1 MVKKKNLI
9 ILLFVLIGSVHGLNS
24 ISLNIFL
31 TWVFIGLWIFFII
44 KIFENIKQHR
54 EFNSPYNTAFF
65 VILPLFIGIFYSMW
79 GYYTS
84 FFGEN
89 LIMNSNIYFSLW
101 SLIFGFP
108 FVLYGSYS
116 LYRCF
121 KKYNVIYF
129 GRRAVKAK
137 VVGYLLSISII
148 FGIILY
154 WIIFY
159 SIIEFF
165 NYLLIPLHFSL
176 DLNLLIIF
184 ILTILNLILFGF
196 LNPQRRLAPLTRE
209 YIAQR
214 TRRVNALTR
223 PSIHNQR
230 VETTSRSTSPSTRT
244 VTRSST
250 ASYRSSRITP
260 KSKSHARRTTITTE
274 TKKTKTNLKIRNINV
289 YKPKAAFLTEEDFKC
304 IFCFK
309 LPKFSEDKGRGIILC
324 PNCRYPSHADE
335 FKDWLKTSNLCS
347 RCSAPIPSS
356 FRRNPRIISI
366 KNYISIYKQI
376 LKKT

>member
-1 MVKKKNLI
+1 MVKKKILI
-9 ILLFVLIGSVHGLNS
+9 FLLFILIGSIHGLITS
-24 ISLNIFL
+24 SLNMFL

-44 KIFENIKQHR
+44 KIIENIRQHR

-65 VILPLFIGIFYSMW
+65 VILPLFIGIFYSIW
-79 GYYTS
+79 GSYTS
-84 FFGEN
+84 LLGDN
-89 LIMNSNIYFSLW
+89 LNMNSNFYFSLW

-137 VVGYLLSISII
+137 IVGYFLSFSLI

-159 SIIEFF
+159 SIIEYY
-165 NYLLIPLHFSL
+165 NYLLIPLRFSL
-176 DLNLLIIF
+176 DINLLVLF
-184 ILTILNLILFGF
+184 VLTILNLILFGF
-196 LNPQRRLAPLTRE
+196 LNTKREFSPLTRE

-214 TRRVNALTR
+214 TRRINTLTR
-223 PSIHNQR
+223 PNIESRR
-230 VETTSRSTSPSTRT
+230 VTTANRPIASSTTTVSRSTNTSHKSSRSTPTSHMQRSRT
-244 VTRSST
+244 VNTTQTKRS
-250 ASYRSSRITP
+250 
-260 KSKSHARRTTITTE
+260 
-274 TKKTKTNLKIRNINV
+274 KTNLKIQNINI

-309 LPKFSEDKGRGIILC
+309 LPKLPEDKGRGIIIC

-347 RCSAPIPSS
+347 RCSALIPIN
-356 FRRNPRIISI
+356 FRRSPRIISV
-366 KNYISIYKQI
+366 KNYIAIYKQI
-376 LKKT
+376 LRKA

>member
-9 ILLFVLIGSVHGLNS
+9 ILLFVLIGSVHGLIS

-121 KKYNVIYF
+121 KKYNVIYL

-137 VVGYLLSISII
+137 VVGYLLSFSII

-159 SIIEFF
+159 SISEFF
-165 NYLLIPLHFSL
+165 NSLLIPLHFSL

-196 LNPQRRLAPLTRE
+196 LNPQRRLSPLTRE

-230 VETTSRSTSPSTRT
+230 VKTTRRSTSPSTRT
-244 VTRSST
+244 VTRSTT

-260 KSKSHARRTTITTE
+260 KSKNNARRTTITTE

-309 LPKFSEDKGRGIILC
+309 LPKFPQDKGRGIILC

-376 LKKT
+376 LKKA

>member
-137 VVGYLLSISII
+137 VVGFLLSFSII

-260 KSKSHARRTTITTE
+260 KSKSHARRPTITTE

-309 LPKFSEDKGRGIILC
+309 LPKFPEDKGRGIILC

>member
-1 MVKKKNLI
+1 MLKKKYLI
-9 ILLFVLIGSVHGLNS
+9 IFFFILIGSIHGLIS

-31 TWVFIGLWIFFII
+31 TWVFIGLWLFFII
-44 KIFENIKQHR
+44 KVFENIKQHR

-65 VILPLFIGIFYSMW
+65 VILPLFIGIFYSIW
-79 GYYTS
+79 GSYTS
-84 FFGEN
+84 LLGEN
-89 LIMNSNIYFSLW
+89 LIMDSNFYFSLW
-101 SLIFGFP
+101 SLIFGLP

-121 KKYNVIYF
+121 KRYNVIYF

-137 VVGYLLSISII
+137 VVGYLLSFFII

-159 SIIEFF
+159 SISELYNSI
-165 NYLLIPLHFSL
+165 LIPFRFSL
-176 DLNLLIIF
+176 DINILLLF
-184 ILTILNLILFGF
+184 ILTILNLIIFGF
-196 LNPQRRLAPLTRE
+196 LNTQRQLSPLTRE
-209 YIAQR
+209 YITQR
-214 TRRVNALTR
+214 TRRINSLTR
-223 PSIHNQR
+223 PSNQNQR
-230 VETTSRSTSPSTRT
+230 VQTTN
-244 VTRSST
+244 RSSPPLSRT
-250 ASYRSSRITP
+250 EPRSSRASYHSSRVTSAPHSHKTRTP
-260 KSKSHARRTTITTE
+260 KNSQTQ
-274 TKKTKTNLKIRNINV
+274 KTKTSHKIQNINI

-309 LPKFSEDKGRGIILC
+309 LPKFPEDKGRGIILC

-347 RCSAPIPSS
+347 RCSAPIPLN

-366 KNYISIYKQI
+366 KNYITIYRRI
-376 LKKT
+376 LKIK